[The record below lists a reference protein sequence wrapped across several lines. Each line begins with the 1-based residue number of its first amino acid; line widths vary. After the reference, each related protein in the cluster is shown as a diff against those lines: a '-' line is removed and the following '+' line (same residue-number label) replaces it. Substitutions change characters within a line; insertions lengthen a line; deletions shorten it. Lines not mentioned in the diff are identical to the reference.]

1 MKRFSWALPFLVLS
15 LSAAG
20 LLHGYSVLS
29 HEAVVDAL
37 WDVKLRGI
45 LLERYPTATTDDLKR
60 AHGYA
65 YGGAIIQD
73 LGYYPHGGIQFSDLT
88 HYVRTGDFVAALL
101 REAHDLD
108 ELAFALGALSHYV
121 ADPDG
126 HRLGTNVAEPML
138 YPRLRKKFGS
148 PMTYE
153 DNPAGHVKTEF
164 GFDVLEVARGNFAPQ
179 AYHDFIGFYVSKELL
194 ARAIRDTYG
203 LELTDLFSNFDLA
216 VSSYRST
223 VSRLIP
229 RATRIAWAAKSAEIQ
244 RAQPGMTQRRFIYIM
259 KRSSYEREWGKRLQ
273 EPNFFE
279 KFLAMLLK
287 IIPPVGPLDILQLKV
302 PTPTVEQIFMSSF
315 NRTVAQYGG
324 QLDAV
329 AKKSLDLQDKNYD
342 VGVITPAGVY
352 RLTDDSQAFWLHKLA
367 GKGFATLTPAMMQ
380 ELLDFYKDLNAPI
393 DTKRKPKEWRQTLA
407 ELAELK
413 GHAPAV
419 TSETLPGSGGSFY
432 RLSQEPCRPI
442 SLVQ

>member
-121 ADPDG
+121 GDPDG

-244 RAQPGMTQRRFIYIM
+244 RAQPGMTQRRFVYIM
-259 KRSSYEREWGKRLQ
+259 NRSSYEREWGKRLQ
-273 EPNFFE
+273 EPNLFE
-279 KFLAMLLK
+279 KFLAILLK
-287 IIPPVGPLDILQLKV
+287 IIPPIGPLGILQLKV
-302 PTPTVEQIFMSSF
+302 PTPSVEQIFMASF
-315 NRTVAQYGG
+315 DRTVAQYGG
-324 QLDAV
+324 QLDA
-329 AKKSLDLQDKNYD
+329 ARNKILDLPDKNYD

-352 RLTDDSQAFWLHKLA
+352 RLNDDTQAFWLHKLA
-367 GKGFATLTPAMMQ
+367 TKNFASVTPEMKQ

-407 ELAELK
+407 ELSELK
-413 GHAPAV
+413 GHAAAFTTA
-419 TSETLPGSGGSFY
+419 TS
-432 RLSQEPCRPI
+432 SQESCRPI